1 MIQWHIGCSGFH
13 YKHWKEIF
21 YPKEVPQRKWF
32 EHYCEHFKTL
42 ELNVTFYR
50 FPQIPML
57 QSWYERSPADFYF
70 SVKAPRL
77 ITHFKKMND
86 CEKFLNDFYHTV
98 EVGLKEKAGCVLF
111 QFAPR
116 FNFTE
121 ERLDKIITN
130 LNPKFPN
137 VVEFRHESWWTKMV
151 YEELAKNNI
160 SFCGMS
166 HPVLPETI
174 VTNTPVFY
182 YRFHGVPQLYHS
194 PYSIQYLKKF
204 IRQVKSRGV
213 AKAFIY
219 FNNDVGGNAVKNA
232 TEMKSLL
239 KKNVN
244 D

>member
-98 EVGLKEKAGCVLF
+98 EVGLKKK
-111 QFAPR
+111 P
-116 FNFTE
+116 
-121 ERLDKIITN
+121 
-130 LNPKFPN
+130 
-137 VVEFRHESWWTKMV
+137 VV
-151 YEELAKNNI
+151 
-160 SFCGMS
+160 
-166 HPVLPETI
+166 
-174 VTNTPVFY
+174 Y
-182 YRFHGVPQLYHS
+182 YSSLRPAL
-194 PYSIQYLKKF
+194 ILRKKGL
-204 IRQVKSRGV
+204 IK
-213 AKAFIY
+213 
-219 FNNDVGGNAVKNA
+219 
-232 TEMKSLL
+232 
-239 KKNVN
+239 
-244 D
+244 